1 MRTDMAMSTR
11 THHMSAAIAD
21 PAQGVG
27 SAAAVPGRACAE
39 SVPCLDIAPAP
50 SGATVDPAPFGVSVD
65 DAPFGAMLPRL
76 LQLASPMLPVGAY
89 AYSEG
94 LEYAVQAGWVHHER
108 SARDWI
114 IGLLEHS
121 LARLDVPLFARAHAA
136 WLDADE
142 HRARGV
148 SAWLLA
154 CRETAELRA
163 ADRHQG
169 QALARV
175 LAQLGDA
182 GARAWM
188 RVADASF
195 AVLFARAAVRWQ
207 IPVQPAASALLWSW
221 CENIT
226 AAAMKLVPLGQ
237 SAGQRVLFE
246 AGSRIPVL
254 CAAGVKLEDDAVG
267 GGAPGLAIASARHEQ
282 QHTRLFRS

>member
-1 MRTDMAMSTR
+1 MSTR
-11 THHMSAAIAD
+11 THLVSAAIAD
-21 PAQGVG
+21 PAQGVA
-27 SAAAVPGRACAE
+27 SRAAVPGGTRADCA
-39 SVPCLDIAPAP
+39 PCLNVAVELSGASVDPAR
-50 SGATVDPAPFGVSVD
+50 SGATLDLTPFD
-65 DAPFGAMLPRL
+65 AMLPRL

-154 CRETAELRA
+154 SRETAELRA

-175 LAQLGDA
+175 LAQLGDT
-182 GARAWM
+182 GADAWM
-188 RVADASF
+188 RDADASF
-195 AVLFARAAVRWQ
+195 AALFARAAVRWQ

-226 AAAMKLVPLGQ
+226 VAAMKLVPLGQ
-237 SAGQRVLFE
+237 SAGQRLLFE
-246 AGSRIPVL
+246 AGSRIPALSV
-254 CAAGVKLEDDAVG
+254 AGVTLEDDAIG

>member
-1 MRTDMAMSTR
+1 
-11 THHMSAAIAD
+11 
-21 PAQGVG
+21 
-27 SAAAVPGRACAE
+27 
-39 SVPCLDIAPAP
+39 
-50 SGATVDPAPFGVSVD
+50 
-65 DAPFGAMLPRL
+65 MLPRL

-94 LEYAVQAGWVHHER
+94 LEYAVEAGWVHHEA

-114 IGLLEHS
+114 LGLLEHS
-121 LARLDVPLFARAHAA
+121 MARLDVPLFARTHACWSA
-136 WLDADE
+136 GDAAG
-142 HRARGV
+142 ARNA

-154 CRETAELRA
+154 CRETAELRT
-163 ADRHQG
+163 ADRNLG

-175 LAQLGDA
+175 LAQLGDD

-188 RVADASF
+188 RDADASF
-195 AVLFARAAVRWQ
+195 AALFARAAVRWQ
-207 IPVQPAASALLWSW
+207 IPVQPAAGALLWSW

-237 SAGQRVLFE
+237 SAGQRLMFE
-246 AGSRIPVL
+246 AGSRIPAL
-254 CAAGVKLEDDAVG
+254 CAAGVDLDDDAVG

>member
-1 MRTDMAMSTR
+1 MQLMA
-11 THHMSAAIAD
+11 AAIAD
-21 PAQGVG
+21 PAQGIG
-27 SAAAVPGRACAE
+27 SAAAV
-39 SVPCLDIAPAP
+39 
-50 SGATVDPAPFGVSVD
+50 
-65 DAPFGAMLPRL
+65 LPRL

-94 LEYAVQAGWVHHER
+94 LEYAVQAGWVHDEA

-121 LARLDVPLFARAHAA
+121 LARLDVPMFARAYAA
-136 WLDADE
+136 WFDADE
-142 HRARGV
+142 HRARAV

-175 LAQLGDA
+175 LAHLGDD
-182 GARAWM
+182 GAHGWM
-188 RVADASF
+188 RDADASF
-195 AVLFARAAVRWQ
+195 AALFARAAVRWQ
-207 IPVQPAASALLWSW
+207 IPVQPAATALLWSW
-221 CENIT
+221 CENIS

-237 SAGQRVLFE
+237 SAGQRLLFE
-246 AGSRIPVL
+246 AGSRIPAL
-254 CAAGVKLEDDAVG
+254 CAAGVTLQDDAVG